1 MIGCGSISIIRG
13 CWPRLW
19 HVEGFVVR
27 SLWNRVLL
35 DVSSPGGRGRG
46 LIWGEG
52 KRMVMTTTKKRRITS
67 KDRCCI
73 ASASNDFGEMSK
85 HYDFCSVESTVYE
98 WWERKGFFKPPPVKL
113 KERPFVIPMP
123 PPNVTGYLH
132 IGHAMFVALQDIIAR
147 YHRMHGKATL
157 YLPGTDHAGIATQML
172 VERSLAEEGL
182 CRTEIGRE
190 AFLKRVW
197 SWKEEKGGYIQR
209 QLRRMG
215 ASADW
220 TRERFTMDP
229 EMSMAVTEAFI
240 RLHQKGLVYK
250 GDYMV
255 NWSPSLQTAVS
266 DLEVEYR
273 EEMGM
278 LYYFK
283 YMLEDNNSGEETD
296 ELYIPVATTRPET
309 ILGDTAVCV
318 NPHDSRFSHLVG
330 RRVIVPD
337 GSGRSI
343 PVISDGYVDVNF
355 GTGAVK
361 ITPGHDPKDYEVGKR
376 YNLPIIVMMN
386 NDASINSLGGSLYE
400 GLDRFECRN
409 RLWEDM
415 RRNGFVISE
424 EEHMQRIPVSQRGGE
439 VIEPMVST
447 QWFVK
452 TGKMAQAA
460 MDAVK
465 KGEIEIVPE
474 RFEKIWY
481 NWLGDGLHD
490 WCVSRQLWW
499 GHRIPVWYVHE
510 NGEKRDGVYFV
521 ARNEKE
527 ARILASEAGVSSSAI
542 LVQEEDVLDTWFR

>member
-1 MIGCGSISIIRG
+1 MIGCGSISVIRG
-13 CWPRLW
+13 FWPRLCP
-19 HVEGFVVR
+19 VEGFALR
-27 SLWNRVLL
+27 SSWNRVLS
-35 DVSSPGGRGRG
+35 DVSNPGGRGRG
-46 LIWGEG
+46 LIRGEG
-52 KRMVMTTTKKRRITS
+52 KRMVMSMTKRRVIS
-67 KDRCCI
+67 NGRCCI
-73 ASASNDFGEMSK
+73 ASASDDFGEMSK
-85 HYDFCSVESTVYE
+85 LYDFCSVESTVYE

-113 KERPFVIPMP
+113 KEQPFVIPMP

-132 IGHAMFVALQDIIAR
+132 IGHALFVALQDIIAR
-147 YHRMHGKATL
+147 YQRMRGKATL

-182 CRTEIGRE
+182 CRTDIGRD
-190 AFLKRVW
+190 AFLKMVW
-197 SWKEEKGGYIQR
+197 SWKEEKGGYIQG

-229 EMSMAVTEAFI
+229 EMANAVAEAFI

-255 NWSPSLQTAVS
+255 NWSPSLQTAIS

-283 YMLEDNNSGEETD
+283 YMLEDNNNEEANAG

-318 NPHDSRFSHLVG
+318 NPNDSRFSHLVG
-330 RRVIVPD
+330 RCVIVPD

-343 PVISDGYVDVNF
+343 PVISDSYVDVDF

-361 ITPGHDPKDYEVGKR
+361 ITPGHDPNDYEIGKR
-376 YNLPIIVMMN
+376 HNLPIIVMMN
-386 NDASINSLGGSLYE
+386 KDVSINSFGGSLYE
-400 GLDRFECRN
+400 GLDRFECRS

-415 RRNGFVISE
+415 RRNGLVISE
-424 EEHMQRIPVSQRGGE
+424 EEHMQRVPVSQRGGE

-452 TGKMAQAA
+452 TVKMAQAA

-465 KGEIEIVPE
+465 RGEIEIVPE
-474 RFEKIWY
+474 RFEKLWY
-481 NWLGDGLHD
+481 NWLGDGLRD

-510 NGEKRDGVYFV
+510 NGEKRDEMYFV

-527 ARILASEAGVSSSAI
+527 ARVLASEAGVSSSAI